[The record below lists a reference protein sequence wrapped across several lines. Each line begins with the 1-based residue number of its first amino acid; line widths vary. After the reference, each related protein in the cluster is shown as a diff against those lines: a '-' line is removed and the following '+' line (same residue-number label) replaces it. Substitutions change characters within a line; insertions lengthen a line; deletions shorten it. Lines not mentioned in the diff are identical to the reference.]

1 MIRHRKRSGFGSW
14 LAALLLLAPLAVL
27 AAEGIEA
34 LGFDKEQVELSLF
47 GAMRGAYYAPDVP
60 SAVRA
65 MSADDKKAAVQ
76 TLGAFAKS
84 YYASTDFKKAYGEAY
99 KNSKPKGFGLPSL
112 NVKDM
117 ATKTATAEADKA
129 MHKDK
134 PADSWQLEKDPKA
147 QLKKR
152 LQSFLT
158 ATAEVDY
165 DAATHSNGSFK
176 VFDKTEYEA
185 KPREWKLCY
194 RAGRE
199 TGEAIRAFAE
209 SWLAELK

>member
-1 MIRHRKRSGFGSW
+1 
-14 LAALLLLAPLAVL
+14 
-27 AAEGIEA
+27 
-34 LGFDKEQVELSLF
+34 
-47 GAMRGAYYAPDVP
+47 
-60 SAVRA
+60 VRT

-84 YYASTDFKKAYGEAY
+84 YFASTDFKKAYGEAY